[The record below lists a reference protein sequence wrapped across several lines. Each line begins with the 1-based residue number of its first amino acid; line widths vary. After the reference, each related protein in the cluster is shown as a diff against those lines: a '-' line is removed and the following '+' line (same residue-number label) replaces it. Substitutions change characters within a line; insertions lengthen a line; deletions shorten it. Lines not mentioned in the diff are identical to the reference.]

1 MPDLPEELPTHLP
14 ETPLYIGRTP
24 AMQRAAKHILAL
36 AATESANGPVPSGL
50 ILGESGT
57 GKELVA
63 GAIHRHSHRASRPFI
78 PVNCGAIPAKLA
90 ESELFGAEPGAF
102 TGARLRHGMV
112 EQAHTGTLFLDE
124 IGELPLAL
132 QPTLLRFLQTRRFR
146 RLGSERDR
154 GADVRVLAATLRDL
168 TSAIQAGAFRE
179 DLFFRLNVIT
189 ITLPPLRDRVDD
201 LPHLVNAILRERASS
216 LGRTVAPACDAATLA
231 LFAAYPWPGNLR
243 ELRNVL
249 ERALILSQGSA
260 ITPDHLPDALR
271 IPPPAPMPSSTASL
285 AAQIAAL
292 DLPAEGV
299 ALLDLVHLLENRLI
313 NQALERTDANQSK
326 AARLLG
332 LTRDQLRQRLKRERA
347 SG

>member
-14 ETPLYIGRTP
+14 EAPLYIGRTA
-24 AMQRAAKHILAL
+24 AMRRAAQHILAL
-36 AATESANGPVPSGL
+36 AATEATSGL

-63 GAIHRHSHRASRPFI
+63 GAIHRHSRRATRPFI
-78 PVNCGAIPAKLA
+78 PINCGAIPAKLA
-90 ESELFGAEPGAF
+90 EAELFGAEPGAF
-102 TGARLRHGMV
+102 TGARLRHGFV

-146 RLGSERDR
+146 RLGSERDL
-154 GADVRVLAATLRDL
+154 GADVRILAATLRDL
-168 TSAIQAGAFRE
+168 TGAMQVGAFRE

-189 ITLPPLRDRVDD
+189 ITLPPLRDRRED
-201 LPHLVNAILRERASS
+201 LPHLVAALLRERAAS
-216 LGRTVAPACDAATLA
+216 LGVAAVPACDPATLA
-231 LFAAYPWPGNLR
+231 LFAAYRWPGNLR

-249 ERALILSQGSA
+249 EHALLFSQGA
-260 ITPDHLPDALR
+260 PITPDHLPDALR
-271 IPPPAPMPSSTASL
+271 TPSPAPAPELMPSL

-292 DLPAEGV
+292 ALPTEGV
-299 ALLDLVHLLENRLI
+299 ALLDLVHLLEDRLI
-313 NQALERTDANQSK
+313 AHALARTDGNQSH

-332 LTRDQLRQRLKRERA
+332 LTRDQLRQRLKR
-347 SG
+347 G

>member
-14 ETPLYIGRTP
+14 EAPLYVGHTP
-24 AMQRAAKHILAL
+24 AMQRAARHILAL
-36 AATESANGPVPSGL
+36 AMTETTSGL

-63 GAIHRHSHRASRPFI
+63 GAIHQHSRRAARPFI
-78 PVNCGAIPAKLA
+78 PINCGAIPAKLA

-102 TGARLRHGMV
+102 TGARLRRGLV

-154 GADVRVLAATLRDL
+154 AADVRVLAATLRDL
-168 TSAIQAGAFRE
+168 AGALQTGAFRA
-179 DLFFRLNVIT
+179 DLFFRLDVIT
-189 ITLPPLRDRVDD
+189 ITLT
-201 LPHLVNAILRERASS
+201 ILRARAAS
-216 LGRTVAPACDAATLA
+216 LGMASMADCDPATLA
-231 LFAAYPWPGNLR
+231 LLAAYPWPGNLR

-249 ERALILSQGSA
+249 ERALILSQGA
-260 ITPDHLPDALR
+260 TITPDHLPDA
-271 IPPPAPMPSSTASL
+271 ICTPPAVLAPASMPSL

-299 ALLDLVHLLENRLI
+299 ALLDLVHLLEDRLI
-313 NQALERTDANQSK
+313 AQALARTDANQTQT
-326 AARLLG
+326 ARLLG
-332 LTRDQLRQRLKRERA
+332 LTRDQLRQRLKRGPI
-347 SG
+347 SPPFP